1 MPSQGRLRDKSFVAA
16 DGHGCPTCPHPAIG
30 PATQGS
36 PNVFVNS
43 LPALR
48 VDDTGIHTACCG
60 LNTWKA
66 VAGSATVFINGKAA
80 HRMGDKDT
88 HCGGDGKLVE
98 GSPNVFVGDSGGSAQ
113 CACNQAQL
121 MKDSAKS
128 GTPFFEGP
136 MTPIE
141 KAGQAAMSKARQ
153 TVQEMAKNLMSKVVD
168 KAVDSVTGLIEKGL
182 SGAKAKRENAE
193 KKGWEF
199 ENELSL
205 ESKEGYTD
213 FEPESAIK
221 IGFEAEKKI
230 YDDQLLYYGNE
241 NANIKIGHVETTAS
255 LGYGYDFEKKGHE
268 AKVEVKTGVSLIEAE
283 VKGKSADGYFE
294 GSAKATIGHAEASAG
309 FGYGYDPEK
318 HEHTLGAEAKA
329 KVSVIEAEAKGTAAK
344 GLLEAGVKGE
354 VLSAGAEASAG
365 VTWSKEKVEVG
376 AKAGAEANLI
386 KGEAEGK
393 INITPKTI
401 YDNTLGSVVGWFS
414 PKSKFASAPKWMD
427 HGLVVGA
434 KGELGIGAAAS
445 AEAKAGV
452 TKEMIYA
459 EAQLKAGLGPMAGV
473 KLLLGI
479 K

>member
-182 SGAKAKRENAE
+182 SGAKAKRENA
-193 KKGWEF
+193 KKEGWEA
-199 ENELSL
+199 ENELSSEL
-205 ESKEGYTD
+205 KKGYTD
-213 FEPESAIK
+213 TESEGSIK

-241 NANIKIGHVETTAS
+241 NAN
-255 LGYGYDFEKKGHE
+255 
-268 AKVEVKTGVSLIEAE
+268 VK
-283 VKGKSADGYFE
+283 
-294 GSAKATIGHAEASAG
+294 IGHAEASKG

-318 HEHTLGAEAKA
+318 GEHEFTLGKLSGKA
-329 KVSVIEAEAKGTAAK
+329 SGIEAELKGKKAK
-344 GLLEAGVKGE
+344 GLLEGSVKGE
-354 VLSAGAEASAG
+354 ALSASGELTLPT
-365 VTWSKEKVEVG
+365 VTVSKEKIEAAAKVG
-376 AKAGAEANLI
+376 LEANLI

-445 AEAKAGV
+445 AEAKAGL

-459 EAQLKAGLGPMAGV
+459 EAQVKAGLGPMAGI
-473 KLLLGI
+473 KLFFGI

>member
-168 KAVDSVTGLIEKGL
+168 RAVDSVTGLIEKGL
-182 SGAKAKRENAE
+182 SGAKAKRENA
-193 KKGWEF
+193 KKEGWEA
-199 ENELSL
+199 ENELSSEL
-205 ESKEGYTD
+205 KKGYTD
-213 FEPESAIK
+213 TESEGSIK

-241 NANIKIGHVETTAS
+241 NAN
-255 LGYGYDFEKKGHE
+255 
-268 AKVEVKTGVSLIEAE
+268 VK
-283 VKGKSADGYFE
+283 
-294 GSAKATIGHAEASAG
+294 IGHAEASKG

-318 HEHTLGAEAKA
+318 GEHEFTLGKLSGKA
-329 KVSVIEAEAKGTAAK
+329 SGIEAELKVKKAK
-344 GLLEAGVKGE
+344 GLLEGSVKGE
-354 VLSAGAEASAG
+354 ALSASGELTLPT
-365 VTWSKEKVEVG
+365 VTVSKEKIEAAAKVG
-376 AKAGAEANLI
+376 LEANLI

-434 KGELGIGAAAS
+434 KGEAGIGAAAE
-445 AEAKAGV
+445 AEAKAGIEKG
-452 TKEMIYA
+452 TAYIELGA
-459 EAQLKAGLGPMAGV
+459 KAGLGPMAGV
-473 KLLLGI
+473 KLFFGI